1 MDLNIKYLEYI
12 LEIYRQKSINKAA
25 KACFISQPYLS
36 KIVKDVEEKLGFQI
50 IERDHTGLAFNKNG
64 QYFVEYAGK
73 IIREARNIER
83 IPLMLAE
90 NAGMHIIASPSGMIM
105 QAFLDYRKASSES
118 QEYNDIF
125 KEGGLQ
131 EIMQQVLMEETPL
144 GIMVMFSKSR
154 DRYAQLADSYGLSL
168 DLIRENIP
176 GQIVMAK
183 DHPLASLPVLRV
195 KDLRN
200 QAFVLDSGLDE
211 TDTLIGLLGLNQ
223 NNNYIYVSNRASR
236 FDAVRSG
243 SYIYHGSQLTFDAEN
258 NPSLC
263 AREIS
268 DFHES
273 LCICTLKQSGRP
285 YSARESEFLALLKEY
300 F

>member
-1 MDLNIKYLEYI
+1 MDLNIKHLEYI
-12 LEIYRQKSINKAA
+12 LEIYRHKSINRAA
-25 KACFISQPYLS
+25 KACYISQPYLS

-50 IERDHTGLAFNKNG
+50 IERDHTGLTFNQNG
-64 QYFVEYAGK
+64 LYFVEYAEK

-83 IPLMLAE
+83 IPLMLAD
-90 NAGMHIIASPSGMIM
+90 NAGMHIISSPSGMIM
-105 QAFLDYRKASSES
+105 QAFLDYRRSSGN

-131 EIMQQVLMEETPL
+131 EILQQVLMGETPL
-144 GIMVMFSKSR
+144 GIMVMFSKSH
-154 DRYAQLADSYGLSL
+154 DRYIQLADGYGLSL
-168 DLIRENIP
+168 DKIRENIP
-176 GQIVMAK
+176 GQIVMSK
-183 DHPLASLPVLRV
+183 DHPLASLTVLKV
-195 KDLRN
+195 EDLRN

-211 TDTLIGLLGLNQ
+211 TDTLIGLLGLNK
-223 NNNYIYVSNRASR
+223 NNNFIYVSNRASR

-258 NPSLC
+258 HPSLC
-263 AREIS
+263 AKEIS

-273 LCICTLKQSGRP
+273 LCICSLKQAGRP
-285 YSARESEFLALLKEY
+285 YSPRESEFLALLKEY